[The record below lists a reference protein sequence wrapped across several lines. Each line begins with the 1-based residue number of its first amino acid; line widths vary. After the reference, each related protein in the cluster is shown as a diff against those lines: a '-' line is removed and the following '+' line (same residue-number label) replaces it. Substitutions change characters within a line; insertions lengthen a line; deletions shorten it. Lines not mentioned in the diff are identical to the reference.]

1 MSGDRR
7 GGPGTPETGEPMTAT
22 AADDGAEDGPAE
34 PGGDA
39 SPSGARGP
47 ERTRRAG
54 QQPSRT
60 NGAAPPPPQPEP
72 APPAAAEEAEAGE
85 GGLMSRLI
93 RAFTPPSD
101 ETPASGPR
109 GLPGMPG
116 LINLRRMRVEEVCV
130 PRAEID
136 AVSIDISLPDL
147 VKLFRETQYTRLP
160 VFEGTLDE
168 PVGLIHFKDLA
179 LRHGFGDG
187 DAFDLRAELRP
198 LLFAPP
204 SMPIG
209 VLLQKMQADRTHMAL
224 VIDEYG
230 GVDGLVT
237 LEDLIEQVIGEIED
251 EHDKLEGQLW
261 TEEAP
266 GLYLAQ
272 ARTPLD
278 EFEDATGAAL
288 TPDGT
293 DEEIDTLGGVVFLLS
308 GRVPARGEVI
318 PHPSGAELE
327 VVDADPRRIKRVRV
341 RMPGARQSAP
351 PRGARPPQS
360 KE

>member
-1 MSGDRR
+1 MNGDRR
-7 GGPGTPETGEPMTAT
+7 SANGDPPAQGGQARAPRPAPG
-22 AADDGAEDGPAE
+22 AAPKAPAE
-34 PGGDA
+34 PEA
-39 SPSGARGP
+39 ARP
-47 ERTRRAG
+47 
-54 QQPSRT
+54 
-60 NGAAPPPPQPEP
+60 GAAPAP
-72 APPAAAEEAEAGE
+72 APAPAPARERRAEPGRPGPSA
-85 GGLMSRLI
+85 
-93 RAFTPPSD
+93 RA
-101 ETPASGPR
+101 PASGD
-109 GLPGMPG
+109 GLLSRMLAALTPGAAAAPAPAPSAPPGMPG
-116 LINLRRMRVEEVCV
+116 IANLRRMRVEEVGV

-136 AVSIDISLPDL
+136 AVAVDIALDDL
-147 VKLFRETQYTRLP
+147 VSLFRETHYTRLP
-160 VFEGTLDE
+160 VFEGTLDA
-168 PVGLIHFKDLA
+168 PIGLIHFKDLA

-261 TEEAP
+261 TEEGP
-266 GLYLAQ
+266 GVYLAQ
-272 ARTPLD
+272 ARVPLA
-278 EFEDATGAAL
+278 EFEEAIGAPL
-288 TPDGT
+288 TPAGT

-341 RMPGARQSAP
+341 RMPGARRP
-351 PRGARPPQS
+351 PAARPPRAAPPAG
-360 KE
+360 